1 MDKQKLK
8 NLINAYME
16 ASATAE
22 QEKELRALVL
32 DADLTALPPAL
43 AADVRLVRMLMQDPA
58 PIPQPSNFTDVLL
71 NQLDALQKKETK
83 GVRHSARRFKWLWR
97 GVSAAA
103 VAAVVAMVLLSGP
116 SVTDSGVPETPRSV
130 KTASHMAQQKN
141 AEEILTPAQAS
152 TESSSAKTADRQ
164 LASASS
170 GLKRQGASESGHRVK
185 KAGTLVIAEYYDDTS
200 DEFAT
205 KSAEEVDAPVVIRTA
220 GGELLAYNSMEHSP
234 EAIEMI
240 GEALK
245 LLSSSGREIERGLS
259 HSQRM
264 ITRSAEEMEKE
275 NNY

>member
-83 GVRHSARRFKWLWR
+83 GVRHSARRLKWLWR

>member
-8 NLINAYME
+8 NLINAYMA

-32 DADLTALPPAL
+32 KADLTALPPAL

-71 NQLDALQKKETK
+71 SQLDALQKKETK
-83 GVRHSARRFKWLWR
+83 GVEHSARRLKWLWR
-97 GVSAAA
+97 GVSVAA

-116 SVTDSGVPETPRSV
+116 SITDSGVSEAPRSV
-130 KTASHMAQQKN
+130 KTASPMAQHKN
-141 AEEILTPAQAS
+141 AEGILTPAQAS
-152 TESSSAKTADRQ
+152 TESSTAKTVDRQ

-170 GLKRQGASESGHRVK
+170 GLKRQRASESGHRVK
-185 KAGTLVIAEYYDDTS
+185 KAGTLVIDEYYDDKS
-200 DEFAT
+200 DEFGT